1 MRSVILSNSV
11 LIVAAPPYSLT
22 EDDVVIRDQVNEI
35 LELTPTVPKLQKL
48 GSLLRD
54 LEYDEGQEDDSEDPD
69 EGDLSVSHWVFQF
82 HRFGLPQ
89 PSEAEKV
96 LLPGCPIRNSSERR

>member
-11 LIVAAPPYSLT
+11 LIVTAPSYLLNETS

-48 GSLLRD
+48 GSLLKD
-54 LEYDEGQEDDSEDPD
+54 LEYDEGQEDDSEDLD
-69 EGDLSVSHWVFQF
+69 GGGDMSVSH
-82 HRFGLPQ
+82 
-89 PSEAEKV
+89 
-96 LLPGCPIRNSSERR
+96 